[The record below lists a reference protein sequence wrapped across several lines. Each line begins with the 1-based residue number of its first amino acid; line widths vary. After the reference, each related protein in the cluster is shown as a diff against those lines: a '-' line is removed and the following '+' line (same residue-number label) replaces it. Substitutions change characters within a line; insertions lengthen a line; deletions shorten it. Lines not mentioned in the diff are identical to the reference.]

1 MAKESK
7 KTISLTDKRLDELA
21 TELALL
27 PEGSDEA
34 NMYHAELVRRK
45 NQSTLD
51 AATAQLV
58 SEKRRYPPWTVI
70 ILGVVILAMVASM
83 LLQK

>member
-1 MAKESK
+1 LTEEFK
-7 KTISLTDKRLDELA
+7 KKISLTDKRLDELA

-27 PEGSDEA
+27 PEGSEEA
-34 NMYHAELVRRK
+34 DMYHAELVRRE

-70 ILGVVILAMVASM
+70 ILGVAILAMVASM

>member
-1 MAKESK
+1 LTEEFK
-7 KTISLTDKRLDELA
+7 KKISLADKRLDELA

-27 PEGSDEA
+27 PEGSEEA
-34 NMYHAELVRRK
+34 DMYHAELVRRE

-70 ILGVVILAMVASM
+70 ILGVAILAMVASM

>member
-1 MAKESK
+1 LAEEFK

-27 PEGSDEA
+27 PEGSEEA
-34 NMYHAELVRRK
+34 DMYHAELARRE

-70 ILGVVILAMVASM
+70 ILGVAILAMVASM